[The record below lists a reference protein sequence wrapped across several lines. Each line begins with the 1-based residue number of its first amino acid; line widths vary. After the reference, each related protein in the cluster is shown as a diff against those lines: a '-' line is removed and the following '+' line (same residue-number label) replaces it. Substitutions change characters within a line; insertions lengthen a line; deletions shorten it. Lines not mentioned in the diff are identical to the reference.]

1 MRYVN
6 PFMRSYKVIMVRQLI
21 HAKYMRKMQF
31 EKIIKQHHE
40 RLLKIEKKNN
50 KN

>member
-21 HAKYMRKMQF
+21 HAEYMRKMQL

>member
-1 MRYVN
+1 MRYIN
-6 PFMRSYKVIMVRQLI
+6 PFMRSYKVITVRQLI
-21 HAKYMRKMQF
+21 YAKYIIKMQL